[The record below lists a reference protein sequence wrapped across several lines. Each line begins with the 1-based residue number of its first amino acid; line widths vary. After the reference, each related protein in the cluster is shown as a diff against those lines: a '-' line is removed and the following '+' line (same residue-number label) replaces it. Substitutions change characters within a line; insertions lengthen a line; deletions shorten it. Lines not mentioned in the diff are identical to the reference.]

1 MNTIGKIL
9 VILNLVFALVVG
21 GFLVVDYATRTNW
34 KDAFDKLSAEMKTAG
49 ANASVSGDTLT
60 DLNKQ
65 VRRMEA
71 DLATEKQKLV
81 DYQQLAKAK
90 EDSLKLALDE
100 EKDRTKDADLNYN
113 KALAEKDRLKD
124 EVKNL
129 AATIASREK
138 TILAMQDDNKR
149 LRTEAIANENIAKSM
164 QERNENLLGQIQDMT
179 RKLARLE
186 SGGGDSPLGR
196 DPNAANPPTTFVK
209 GRVGKVGGGQNKN
222 YVEITVGSDHGLAK
236 HHTLEVY
243 RLTPRPE
250 YLGMIRIVDV
260 TPRGAVAQLVRTG
273 VGGPKT
279 LQEGDIVASSLSN
292 NP

>member
-21 GFLVVDYATRTNW
+21 GFLVVDFATRTNW
-34 KDAFDKLSAEMKTAG
+34 KKAYDDLSAEMKVAG
-49 ANASVSGDTLT
+49 VNTTVSGDTLT

-65 VRRMEA
+65 VKQALA
-71 DLATEKQKLV
+71 DLAAEKQKLV
-81 DYQQLAKAK
+81 DFQQLAKAK
-90 EDSLKLALDE
+90 EESLQLMGL
-100 EKDRTKDADLNYN
+100 EKDQAAKDADLNYQ
-113 KALAEKDRLKD
+113 KALGEKERLKD

-164 QERNENLLGQIQDMT
+164 QERNENLLGQLQDMT

-186 SGGGDSPLGR
+186 TGGGESPVGR
-196 DPNAANPPTTFVK
+196 DPSAANPPTTFVK
-209 GRVGKVGGGQNKN
+209 GRIGKVGGDKKDL
-222 YVEITVGSDHGLAK
+222 VEITVGSDHGLAK

-243 RLTPRPE
+243 RLSPRPE

-260 TPRGAVAQLVRTG
+260 TPHGAVARLVRTR